1 MSKLAL
7 RTVAGRSRF
16 PFPVAGYHAQMRK
29 KIALVLFAAFALG
42 GIGASV
48 SPAQAGGPVQVKKE
62 CGSYNVYVNGQPLIQ
77 YVWCPDNAP
86 S

>member
-1 MSKLAL
+1 MGKLAL
-7 RTVAGRSRF
+7 PTVLARPRF
-16 PFPVAGYHAQMRK
+16 GLPVAGYHEQMRK

-42 GIGASV
+42 GIGASA

-62 CGSYNVYVNGQPLIQ
+62 CGSYNVYVNGQPLIH

>member
-7 RTVAGRSRF
+7 PRRLLPPGFAPRL
-16 PFPVAGYHAQMRK
+16 ADYHAQMRK
-29 KIALVLFAAFALG
+29 KITLVLFAAFALG
-42 GIGASV
+42 GIGASA

-62 CGSYNVYVNGQPLIQ
+62 CGSYNVYVNGQPLIH
-77 YVWCPDNAP
+77 YVWCPDNTP